1 MALSGDAKL
10 WRGIVC
16 TLVGG
21 IGWGFSGACGQ
32 YLFTYQDV
40 RPDWLTVV
48 RMVIAGILL
57 CMAFIPTHYQA
68 MRPIFKPGLHWLWLF
83 NDQPVW
89 LLNSG

>member
-57 CMAFIPTHYQA
+57 CVAFIPTH
-68 MRPIFKPGLHWLWLF
+68 
-83 NDQPVW
+83 
-89 LLNSG
+89 

>member
-57 CMAFIPTHYQA
+57 CMAFIPTHYRV
-68 MRPIFKPGLHWLWLF
+68 MRPIFKPGYT
-83 NDQPVW
+83 
-89 LLNSG
+89 GYGY